1 LSREEIAHL
10 LQLQCEQTI
19 VDDGEFS
26 GRFCS
31 SNGGESFIM
40 VQTPQSGQE
49 LEVDLLR
56 LFAANISV
64 AFDNANLHEELL
76 ATQAEFVNTLSEVVE
91 ARSNETGLHV
101 FRVGEMAR
109 LLGELA
115 GHNERDC
122 AMLNLTAPMH
132 DLGKLGIPDHILH
145 KAGPLT
151 APEWAIM
158 RDHASIGHKL
168 LCRSRRP
175 ALQAAAIIAAQH
187 HERWDG
193 IDSFD
198 ALSHLRCY
206 KQAWEIQ
213 RIIDYIRGNSGR
225 QFDPVLAEIFLDHID
240 DFVELAN
247 RYPDPAA
254 RSSAPS

>member
-1 LSREEIAHL
+1 
-10 LQLQCEQTI
+10 
-19 VDDGEFS
+19 
-26 GRFCS
+26 
-31 SNGGESFIM
+31 
-40 VQTPQSGQE
+40 
-49 LEVDLLR
+49 
-56 LFAANISV
+56 
-64 AFDNANLHEELL
+64 
-76 ATQAEFVNTLSEVVE
+76 VVE

-193 IDSFD
+193 SGYPHGLGGADIHPFGRIVAIIDSFD